1 MSKELDTFEEL
12 DRIRLERHKELQVAD
27 AYLNGTQPL
36 TYMAPA
42 LEEEFGGRV
51 TQLVINWPEIITEQY
66 ENVLDVTGFRVPSD
80 PRRDSAD
87 RANEGDESLD
97 ELLWDIWKA
106 NDLDEQAPQLHT
118 ESIGLGCAYVI
129 SGPGDAADDAPIVTV
144 ESPLHA
150 FARRHPRT
158 RRINEGIK
166 RWEEGTGDDKV
177 EWGTL
182 YLPDSRITYR
192 KVGSDWV
199 EDQRYDHDL
208 GSPLIVPFPNR
219 PRMLTPDGR
228 SEFQSVIPI
237 ANAINKMATDMMI
250 SGEFHAMPRRYVFG
264 LLKEDFEDEDGNP
277 ISEWKKMAGGIWA
290 SEANGKDVNVGQFN
304 EADLTNFHQSIKLLF
319 QIASIQAA
327 LPSYVTAFGG
337 DNPASAEALKAAEI
351 TKNKRSERKVT
362 VLGGAHAE
370 VQRNNMRILG
380 RYEKSMSRIE
390 TQFRPVATPTENQQA
405 DYAMKLVS
413 QNIIPPQQARK
424 DLGYTQEERRRMDE
438 WDRLNLTDPFLARTG
453 REVDVE
459 EA

>member
-1 MSKELDTFEEL
+1 MATELDTFEEL
-12 DRIRLERHKELQVAD
+12 DRIRLDRHKDLTVAD
-27 AYLNGTQPL
+27 AYLDGKQPL
-36 TYMAPA
+36 SYMAPA

-66 ENVLDVTGFRVPSD
+66 ENVLDVTGFRVPGTND
-80 PRRDSAD
+80 A
-87 RANEGDESLD
+87 GDDDSLD
-97 ELLWDIWKA
+97 QLLWDIWKV

-118 ESIGLGCAYVI
+118 ESIGLGCGYVI
-129 SGPGDAADDAPIVTV
+129 SGPGDSADDLPIVTV
-144 ESPLHA
+144 ESPFHA
-150 FARRHPRT
+150 FARRDPRT
-158 RRINEGIK
+158 RRISEGIK

-177 EWGTL
+177 EWGNL
-182 YLPDSRITYR
+182 YLPDTRITYR
-192 KVGSDWV
+192 KTGDGWV
-199 EDQRYDHDL
+199 EDTRYDHDL

-219 PRMLTPDGR
+219 PRMRTPDGR
-228 SEFQSVIPI
+228 SEFESVIPI

-277 ISEWKKMAGGIWA
+277 ISEWKRMAGGIWA
-290 SEANGKDVNVGQFN
+290 SEANGSEVNVGQFN

-327 LPSYVTAFGG
+327 LPSYVTAFSGEG
-337 DNPASAEALKAAEI
+337 NPASAEALKAAEI

-370 VQRNNMRILG
+370 VQRNNLRILG
-380 RYEKSMSRIE
+380 RYDKSMSRIE
-390 TQFRPVATPTENQQA
+390 TQFRPVATPTEGQQA

-413 QNIIPPQQARK
+413 QRIIPPQQARR
-424 DLGYTQEERRRMDE
+424 DLGYTQEERNRMDV
-438 WDRLNLTDPFLARTG
+438 WDRQNLTDPFLARTD

>member
-1 MSKELDTFEEL
+1 MATELDTFEEL
-12 DRIRLERHKELQVAD
+12 DRIRLDRHKDLTVAD
-27 AYLNGTQPL
+27 AYLDGKQPL
-36 TYMAPA
+36 SYMAPA

-66 ENVLDVTGFRVPSD
+66 ENVLDVTGFRVPGTND
-80 PRRDSAD
+80 A
-87 RANEGDESLD
+87 GDDDSLD
-97 ELLWDIWKA
+97 QLLWDIWKV

-118 ESIGLGCAYVI
+118 ESIGLGCGYVI
-129 SGPGDAADDAPIVTV
+129 SGPSDSTDDLPIVTV
-144 ESPLHA
+144 ESPFHA
-150 FARRHPRT
+150 FARRDPRT
-158 RRINEGIK
+158 RRISEGIK

-177 EWGTL
+177 EWGNL
-182 YLPDSRITYR
+182 YLPDTRITYR
-192 KVGSDWV
+192 KTGDGWV
-199 EDQRYDHDL
+199 EDTRYDHDL

-219 PRMLTPDGR
+219 PRMRTPDGR
-228 SEFQSVIPI
+228 SEFESVIPI

-277 ISEWKKMAGGIWA
+277 ISEWKRMAGGIWA
-290 SEANGKDVNVGQFN
+290 SEANGNEVNVGQFN

-327 LPSYVTAFGG
+327 LPSYVTAFSGEG
-337 DNPASAEALKAAEI
+337 NPASAEALKAAEI

-370 VQRNNMRILG
+370 VQRNNLRILG
-380 RYEKSMSRIE
+380 RYDKSMSRIE
-390 TQFRPVATPTENQQA
+390 TQFRPVATPTEGQQA

-413 QNIIPPQQARK
+413 QRIIPPQQARR
-424 DLGYTQEERRRMDE
+424 DLGYTQEERNRMDV
-438 WDRLNLTDPFLARTG
+438 WDRQNLTDPFLARTD

>member
-1 MSKELDTFEEL
+1 MATELDTFEEL
-12 DRIRLERHKELQVAD
+12 DRIRLDRHKDLTVAD
-27 AYLNGTQPL
+27 AYLDGKQPL
-36 TYMAPA
+36 SYMAPA

-66 ENVLDVTGFRVPSD
+66 ENVLDVTGFRVPGTND
-80 PRRDSAD
+80 A
-87 RANEGDESLD
+87 GDDDSLD
-97 ELLWDIWKA
+97 QLLWDIWKV

-118 ESIGLGCAYVI
+118 ESIGLGCGYVI
-129 SGPGDAADDAPIVTV
+129 SGPSDSTDDLPIVTV
-144 ESPLHA
+144 ESPFHA
-150 FARRHPRT
+150 FARRDPRT
-158 RRINEGIK
+158 RRISEGIK

-177 EWGTL
+177 EWGNL
-182 YLPDSRITYR
+182 YLPDTRITYR
-192 KVGSDWV
+192 KTGDGWV
-199 EDQRYDHDL
+199 EDTRYDHDL

-219 PRMLTPDGR
+219 PRMRTPDGR
-228 SEFQSVIPI
+228 SEFESVIPI

-277 ISEWKKMAGGIWA
+277 ISEWKRMAGGIWA
-290 SEANGKDVNVGQFN
+290 SEANGNEVNVGQFN

-327 LPSYVTAFGG
+327 LPSYVTAFSGEG
-337 DNPASAEALKAAEI
+337 NPASAEALKAAEI

-370 VQRNNMRILG
+370 VQRNNLRILG
-380 RYEKSMSRIE
+380 RYDKSMSRIE
-390 TQFRPVATPTENQQA
+390 TQFRPVATPTEGQQA

-413 QNIIPPQQARK
+413 QRIIPPQQARR
-424 DLGYTQEERRRMDE
+424 DLGYTQEERNRMDV
-438 WDRLNLTDPFLARTG
+438 WDRQNLTDPFLARTD

-459 EA
+459 EV